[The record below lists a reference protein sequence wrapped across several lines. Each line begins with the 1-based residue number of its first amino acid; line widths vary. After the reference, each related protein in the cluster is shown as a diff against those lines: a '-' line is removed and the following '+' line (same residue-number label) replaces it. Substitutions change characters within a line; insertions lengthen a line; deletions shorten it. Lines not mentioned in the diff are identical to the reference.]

1 MYLREINN
9 LHAHLH
15 NNWCDIGMNQTKC
28 KDKMRRVLFLL
39 AFIMVS
45 LSVYSRKEIVL
56 KSGTLIPVQSVNT
69 VRATDVK
76 IGQLIPFRVARDVN
90 VNGVTAIP
98 YGTAVYARV
107 NNAKRSSWW
116 GTKGRLGLSITDI
129 VLPDG
134 TVVPLGNGNFEVCGE
149 NRTAISVVLFCIVT
163 IPTCFISGSRA
174 EIKAGVDYPVNVF
187 SDTTV
192 SVE

>member
-1 MYLREINN
+1 M
-9 LHAHLH
+9 
-15 NNWCDIGMNQTKC
+15 
-28 KDKMRRVLFLL
+28 

-76 IGQLIPFRVARDVN
+76 IGQFIPFRVARDVN
-90 VNGVTAIP
+90 VNGVTVIP

-107 NNAKRSSWW
+107 NNAKLSSRW
-116 GTKGRLGLSITDI
+116 GTKGRLGLSITEI

-163 IPTCFISGSRA
+163 IPACFISGSRA
-174 EIKAGVDYPVNVF
+174 EIKARVDYPVNVF

>member
-1 MYLREINN
+1 
-9 LHAHLH
+9 
-15 NNWCDIGMNQTKC
+15 
-28 KDKMRRVLFLL
+28 MRRVLFLL

-98 YGTAVYARV
+98 YVRL
-107 NNAKRSSWW
+107 SM
-116 GTKGRLGLSITDI
+116 LGLIMPN
-129 VLPDG
+129 VLRGGALKGD
-134 TVVPLGNGNFEVCGE
+134 
-149 NRTAISVVLFCIVT
+149 
-163 IPTCFISGSRA
+163 
-174 EIKAGVDYPVNVF
+174 
-187 SDTTV
+187 SD
-192 SVE
+192 